1 MKSASE
7 STARRPAEPT
17 SGSRSTNGRR
27 GATLAAAATGVLVGA
42 AMVST
47 RAVTN
52 DVPLTTLAFLRYLV
66 GFAILAAPV
75 AVAKRVHFALK
86 DLVAIAV
93 LGILQFALLILLL
106 NYALSAL
113 SATVCSFVFATMP
126 LFTMCFAV
134 ALGSEAYSTRK
145 LAGVA
150 LAVAGVVC
158 LLNAG
163 PSRGAIHVEAVRG
176 FAALVAATLV
186 GAITSL
192 LYRPYLRRCPA
203 LPTCGVA
210 MGAAVLFLGVACFAT
225 SQPLLP
231 HLPWPAWSNVL
242 FLGLSSGVGYFF
254 WLWALANMDAS
265 RVVAFQ
271 ALGPVTAAI
280 IESIILRRAPTAPL
294 LLSLTMITLGLTVAM
309 RHPGTEKQLGT

>member
-1 MKSASE
+1 M
-7 STARRPAEPT
+7 
-17 SGSRSTNGRR
+17 
-27 GATLAAAATGVLVGA
+27 LVGA

-47 RAVTN
+47 RAVAN

-66 GFAILAAPV
+66 GFAILAVPV
-75 AVAKRVHFALK
+75 AVAGRVRFALK
-86 DLVAIAV
+86 DLTAIAA
-93 LGILQFALLILLL
+93 LGILQFAVLILLL
-106 NYALSAL
+106 NYALSTL
-113 SATVCSFVFATMP
+113 SASTCALVFATMP

-134 ALGSEAYSTRK
+134 TRGSEAYSTRK

-158 LLNAG
+158 LLSAG
-163 PSRGAIHVEAVRG
+163 PNRAAMHTEAVRG
-176 FAALVAATLV
+176 FAALVGATLV

-192 LYRPYLRRCPA
+192 LYRPYLRRYLA

-210 MGAAVLFLGVACFAT
+210 MGAAVLFLGIACLAIN
-225 SQPLLP
+225 QPLLP

-242 FLGLSSGVGYFF
+242 FLGLSSGVGYFC

-309 RHPGTEKQLGT
+309 RNAVTDKQPSP